1 MPSRN
6 KRFYCLLY
14 PLDIFLHPLDL
25 FLRPF
30 DLFLH
35 PPDLFLHPLDH
46 SLHPLDLSLHSLDL
60 FFHPLDLFFHPCNF
74 PVIVNLSLKK
84 ALNKPKSITSRN
96 YSLNNIENFKR
107 ALGAESW
114 ENLYVCA
121 DTQESYNIFS
131 SKFHELFNLFFP
143 LNTVK
148 FNKNFHYKEKW
159 FSQGLAVSRREKIRL
174 DNIAAKC
181 PTPTNIKKF

>member
-1 MPSRN
+1 MHV
-6 KRFYCLLY
+6 YT
-14 PLDIFLHPLDL
+14 
-25 FLRPF
+25 
-30 DLFLH
+30 
-35 PPDLFLHPLDH
+35 
-46 SLHPLDLSLHSLDL
+46 
-60 FFHPLDLFFHPCNF
+60 NF
-74 PVIVNLSLKK
+74 SEEIRRKK
-84 ALNKPKSITSRN
+84 SPGTNGLTKPKSITSRN

-148 FNKNFHYKEKW
+148 FNKKFHYKEKW
-159 FSQGLAVSRREKIRL
+159 FSQGLAVSRREKICL

-181 PTPTNIKKF
+181 PTPTNIKKFKDYRNLYNKITKAAKKSYFEDELSKNKSNLKKTWSLIRQAVKLKSSKSDDPLNTF